1 MAGLFDKN
9 GNATETHIATVSG
22 FDPVTGEH
30 IATYEVRIFS
40 GTGIPGFS
48 TLSLAPA
55 KESGY
60 AYCWNGSSWEKVIDL
75 RNSIAYEK
83 STGTQ
88 VTVKTL
94 GPLDDSLTVIPP
106 STDYDTWNGSAW
118 ETDKDAQN
126 AATIATAQLTRSAL
140 LTTAN
145 AEISWRQ
152 DAVDAGIATAGETAA
167 LAEWKK
173 YRVLLMRVDTSK
185 APVIEWPTQPYA
197 QAS

>member
-1 MAGLFDKN
+1 MSHSAAIENQNIESSDIKKKKRKCLF
-9 GNATETHIATVSG
+9 SC
-22 FDPVTGEH
+22 
-30 IATYEVRIFS
+30 
-40 GTGIPGFS
+40 
-48 TLSLAPA
+48 LAM
-55 KESGY
+55 
-60 AYCWNGSSWEKVIDL
+60 
-75 RNSIAYEK
+75 SIALAGAGSFAWWEFVGSRYVE
-83 STGTQ
+83 
-88 VTVKTL
+88 
-94 GPLDDSLTVIPP
+94 
-106 STDYDTWNGSAW
+106 TDNAYTWNGSAW

>member
-1 MAGLFDKN
+1 
-9 GNATETHIATVSG
+9 
-22 FDPVTGEH
+22 
-30 IATYEVRIFS
+30 
-40 GTGIPGFS
+40 
-48 TLSLAPA
+48 
-55 KESGY
+55 
-60 AYCWNGSSWEKVIDL
+60 
-75 RNSIAYEK
+75 
-83 STGTQ
+83 
-88 VTVKTL
+88 
-94 GPLDDSLTVIPP
+94 
-106 STDYDTWNGSAW
+106 
-118 ETDKDAQN
+118 DKDAQN

>member
-22 FDPVTGEH
+22 FDPITGEH
-30 IATYEVRIFS
+30 IATYEVRIFA

-60 AYCWNGSSWEKVIDL
+60 AYCWNGSSWQKVIDL

-94 GPLDDSLTVIPP
+94 CPLDDSLTVIPP

-126 AATIATAQLTRSAL
+126 AANVATAQLTRSAL

-145 AEISWRQ
+145 TEISWRQ
-152 DAVDAGIATAGETAA
+152 DAVDAEIATDEDVSDLAA
-167 LAEWKK
+167 WKK
-173 YRVLLMRVDTSK
+173 YRVLLMRVDTTN
-185 APVIEWPTQPYA
+185 PMWPEMPE
-197 QAS
+197 

>member
-22 FDPVTGEH
+22 FDPITGEH
-30 IATYEVRIFS
+30 SATYEVRIFA

-48 TLSLAPA
+48 TLSLAPE

-60 AYCWNGSSWEKVIDL
+60 AYCWDGSSWQKVIDL

-88 VTVKTL
+88 VTVKTI

-106 STDYDTWNGSAW
+106 STDYDTWNGSVW

-126 AATIATAQLTRSAL
+126 AANVATAQLTHSAL

-145 AEISWRQ
+145 TEISWRQ
-152 DAVDAGIATAGETAA
+152 DAVDAEIATDEEVSDLAA
-167 LAEWKK
+167 WKK
-173 YRVLLMRVDTSK
+173 YRVLLMRVDTTN
-185 APVIEWPTQPYA
+185 PIWPEMPE
-197 QAS
+197 